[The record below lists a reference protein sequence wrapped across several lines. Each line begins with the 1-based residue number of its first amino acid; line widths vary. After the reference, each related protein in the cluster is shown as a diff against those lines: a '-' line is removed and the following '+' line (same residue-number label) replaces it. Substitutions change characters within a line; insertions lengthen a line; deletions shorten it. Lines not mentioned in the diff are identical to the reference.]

1 MTRKKPRLDDLE
13 EMRKD
18 LDHLGIA
25 MGLGPKGSAKPRI
38 PKPAFKLKALPASAP
53 AQGNPGSVNP
63 LGGRLRKALGMGSLL
78 IALGAQSGHGAGNR
92 DVSPSDSLGS
102 LRVLITSE
110 FRPGDALLEIR
121 DARRADSL
129 LRNVPDRGP
138 LLQAIR
144 DSATARELRSRAE
157 FDAYWDRLTKS
168 SGHRALRGR
177 LAAQDIDN
185 TFIPRTYLFDSSV
198 VVFPGWI
205 VVRKRAR

>member
-18 LDHLGIA
+18 LDQLGVT
-25 MGLGPKGSAKPRI
+25 MGLGPKGSDKPSIPNPTVKAKAR
-38 PKPAFKLKALPASAP
+38 PASAP
-53 AQGNPGSVNP
+53 PRSDPGPGKV
-63 LGGRLRKALGMGSLL
+63 LRGRLRKALGLGALL
-78 IALGAQSGHGAGNR
+78 LALGAHPGHGAGNR
-92 DVSPSDSLGS
+92 DAAPADSLGS
-102 LRVLITSE
+102 LRIMITSE

-121 DARRADSL
+121 DTRRVDSL

-157 FDAYWDRLTKS
+157 FDAYWDRLTSS

-177 LAAQDIDN
+177 IAAQDIDK
-185 TFIPRTYLFDSSV
+185 TFIPKTYLFDSSM